1 MKNSILKVIGALI
14 LGIISSEMLLMIVL
28 GDSVEGSTA
37 LLLMSLVAIPFFAL
51 YYCLFLRHGK
61 KEEQSTHTAIYKD
74 TSSQPTMPTK
84 TSRPPQISCADEKPK
99 SYGSYNVYGN
109 DIALQPAPAPQNIS
123 FCRKCG
129 ARLLDDSQFCH
140 KCGTKA
146 IVEPASKKLSSRDS
160 QINPIEQLALLT
172 VVVPAAI
179 ADKSDEE
186 LNIVKNQYAYCDAII
201 FVEFFIRANAL
212 ELALSRESALKFSD
226 TYIEAVIKET
236 INTVPD
242 TESFFADM
250 FYSRATLYDRIVM
263 NSNEPIMDVVEV
275 LSHIIHKEIDD
286 DNYVM
291 TDDKNY
297 RYFGGIFENLAIKTE
312 LVSLFQYINDVTEDA
327 MKELEKYM
335 KTL

>member
-14 LGIISSEMLLMIVL
+14 LGIISSEMLLMIIL
-28 GDSVEGSTA
+28 GDSVEESTA
-37 LLLMSLVAIPFFAL
+37 LLLMSLVTIPFFAL
-51 YYCLFLRHGK
+51 YYWLFLRHGK
-61 KEEQSTHTAIYKD
+61 KKEQSAHTPIYKD
-74 TSSQPTMPTK
+74 TFSQPATPTK
-84 TSRPPQISCADEKPK
+84 TSRPPQISYADEKPK
-99 SYGSYNVYGN
+99 SYGNYSVYGN
-109 DIALQPAPAPQNIS
+109 DIALQPAPVPQSIS
-123 FCRKCG
+123 ICRKCG

-146 IVEPASKKLSSRDS
+146 IVEPTSKKPSNEDS
-160 QINPIEQLALLT
+160 QINPIEKLALLT

-179 ADKSDEE
+179 ADKSEE
-186 LNIVKNQYAYCDAII
+186 LKIVKNQYAYCDAII

-212 ELALSRESALKFSD
+212 ELAPSREAALKFSD
-226 TYIEAVIKET
+226 TYIEAVIRET
-236 INTVPD
+236 LSTVPD

-263 NSNEPIMDVVEV
+263 NSNEPIMDVVEI

-327 MKELEKYM
+327 IKELEKYM